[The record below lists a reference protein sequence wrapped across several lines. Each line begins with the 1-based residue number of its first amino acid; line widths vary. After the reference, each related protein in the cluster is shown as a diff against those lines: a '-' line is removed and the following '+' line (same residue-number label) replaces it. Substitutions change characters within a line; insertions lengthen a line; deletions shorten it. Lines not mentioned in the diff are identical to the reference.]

1 MKNNYKI
8 IIYLLQII
16 PKYIKKVK
24 IQRKEILIYIEKI
37 YLTNI
42 LNFLKNHHL
51 LNYNYLVHITAIDYP
66 TKLKRFEVDYNL
78 LSLKL
83 NSRIRIKTSTNELE
97 PLNTINSLFLSA
109 NWYEREVW
117 DMFGIYFLNHPD
129 LRRILTDYGFEG
141 FPLRKDFPQTGFLE
155 VRYDDKQKRVIYEPL
170 EVAQEYRFF
179 EFSSN
184 WLHVK

>member
-109 NWYEREVW
+109 N
-117 DMFGIYFLNHPD
+117 
-129 LRRILTDYGFEG
+129 
-141 FPLRKDFPQTGFLE
+141 
-155 VRYDDKQKRVIYEPL
+155 
-170 EVAQEYRFF
+170 
-179 EFSSN
+179 
-184 WLHVK
+184 